1 LKRIAEG
8 HGSGWDRII
17 QRKGRKDGVLRYSV
31 EGKAFS
37 LSRERDFRSFHVEVE
52 EEVIASCRGY
62 ETNVHILHTP
72 FNLLPCTAL

>member
-1 LKRIAEG
+1 LKKIAKC
-8 HGSGWDRII
+8 HGAGRDRII
-17 QRKGRKDGVLRYSV
+17 QRKARKNKVLRYSV

-72 FNLLPCTAL
+72 FNLLPCTAP